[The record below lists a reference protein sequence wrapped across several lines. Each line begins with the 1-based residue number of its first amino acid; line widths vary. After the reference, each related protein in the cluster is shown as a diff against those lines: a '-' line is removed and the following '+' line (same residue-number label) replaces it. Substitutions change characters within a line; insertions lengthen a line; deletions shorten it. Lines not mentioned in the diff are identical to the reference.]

1 MNILDEKGRCQKCMK
16 DAQSEH
22 MECFMCKYRYH
33 VIECEGEDPM
43 VQKSFLNSQWPT
55 ISRKWPCIVFMCH
68 NCRED
73 SKTKEDHI
81 MSQRVRLLEESASK
95 TSKQL
100 DVITELL
107 TEKQLVLPTP
117 GKSFADVASKKEDA
131 PSLIIVDKS
140 EEEPSESERKS
151 RMEEL
156 KQVAIQSKASIKR
169 AFTNKSGKT
178 VVLCNNEK
186 SKEIMLP
193 HVNKLFP
200 ASKVNTPEP
209 KLPTISVPFIDGK
222 YGKEELLAA
231 MRNQNEGNGINFDD
245 SNTQVIFTSP
255 MRDQKNEGLYQ
266 AVIRVSDDIRAKI
279 KANGNRIFIGSSSCP
294 VYDRFYVKRCNNCQ
308 SYHHFHKDC
317 RKPQVCAHCAE
328 HHDTRKC
335 NKEDGNYKC
344 INCAIGGFKDTSHK
358 ASSIDCPAY
367 IAEQDKLKKSIFY
380 YSKNS

>member
-151 RMEEL
+151 RMEEF

-178 VVLCNNEK
+178 VFLSE
-186 SKEIMLP
+186 
-193 HVNKLFP
+193 
-200 ASKVNTPEP
+200 
-209 KLPTISVPFIDGK
+209 
-222 YGKEELLAA
+222 
-231 MRNQNEGNGINFDD
+231 
-245 SNTQVIFTSP
+245 
-255 MRDQKNEGLYQ
+255 
-266 AVIRVSDDIRAKI
+266 
-279 KANGNRIFIGSSSCP
+279 
-294 VYDRFYVKRCNNCQ
+294 
-308 SYHHFHKDC
+308 
-317 RKPQVCAHCAE
+317 
-328 HHDTRKC
+328 
-335 NKEDGNYKC
+335 
-344 INCAIGGFKDTSHK
+344 
-358 ASSIDCPAY
+358 
-367 IAEQDKLKKSIFY
+367 
-380 YSKNS
+380 

>member
-1 MNILDEKGRCQKCMK
+1 MNVLDDRGTCKKCLK
-16 DAQSEH
+16 DAQNEH
-22 MECFMCKYRYH
+22 MECFICKNRYH
-33 VIECEGEDPM
+33 VIECEEEDPM

-55 ISRKWPCIVFMCH
+55 ISRKWPCIVFLCH

-73 SKTKEDHI
+73 SKTKEDQI

-100 DVITELL
+100 EVITELL
-107 TEKQLVLPTP
+107 SEKQLVLPTP
-117 GKSFADVASKKEDA
+117 GKSFADAASKKEDA
-131 PSLIIVDKS
+131 PSLIIVDKPDQ
-140 EEEPSESERKS
+140 EPSESERKS
-151 RMEEL
+151 KMEEF

-178 VVLCNNEK
+178 VFLCNNEK
-186 SKEIMLP
+186 SKDIMLP
-193 HVNKLFP
+193 QVKKLFP
-200 ASKVNTPEP
+200 TSKVNTPAP
-209 KLPTISVPFIDGK
+209 KLPTISVPFIDGQYDK
-222 YGKEELLAA
+222 VELLAA
-231 MRNQNEGNGINFDD
+231 MKNQNEENGINFDD

-255 MRDQKNEGLYQ
+255 MKDQRNEGLYQ

-308 SYHHFHKDC
+308 TFHHFHKDC
-317 RKPQVCAHCAE
+317 LKPQVCANCSG

-335 NKEDGNYKC
+335 NKENGDYKC
-344 INCAIGGFKDTSHK
+344 INCAIGGFEDTSHK

-367 IAEQDKLKKSIFY
+367 IAEQEKLRKSIFY